1 MNDVLVCA
9 FSAHVNRKAYAC
21 GLEDTEK
28 VELVFMFVSS
38 VQMEHELEVMHVKQ
52 KDSATVT
59 IEPLLVVELG
69 VVRIVDEDRCLELK
83 KE

>member
-1 MNDVLVCA
+1 ME
-9 FSAHVNRKAYAC
+9 F
-21 GLEDTEK
+21 
-28 VELVFMFVSS
+28 VFMFVSS

-52 KDSATVT
+52 KDPAMVT

-69 VVRIVDEDRCLELK
+69 IVRIVDEDRCLELK